1 MRRPNRFSQYTFK
14 ILILVGLATASCAAT
29 AQNTPP
35 VEATSGAAAS
45 STSSDKPLYAD
56 SVERDNALL
65 AKAFTAI
72 AKADE
77 LQWLEPPGEKVLALY
92 KAGETRKTIGVLLIL
107 HAPEAPQLW
116 PANLENIRRN
126 LPLYSWATMA
136 LPLPTKYAKTIPER
150 EANAATGS
158 TAGANEAASSAPS
171 APVVAVAASSSAAQ
185 KVVIARDK
193 LINGRV
199 DAATEQINKLGSL
212 ELAVLVDNSSAPD
225 ALAALYS
232 KFNST
237 GNSPLKAL
245 ILVNLQYQEPL
256 TKAQLAAIFSATN
269 LRVMDVF
276 FNPDSKAQS
285 DIRRLHQAEA
295 MRQNVKDYQQLI
307 LPTQPS
313 VAIDDTKS
321 FWLGK
326 VHGFLA
332 RKADENKNA
341 REGKSREDRSNKE
354 DKTTNPD
361 LTNTQDADIK

>member
-1 MRRPNRFSQYTFK
+1 MHRLNRFSQYGLKLLLF
-14 ILILVGLATASCAAT
+14 VGFAAVSGAAN
-29 AQNTPP
+29 AQNTP
-35 VEATSGAAAS
+35 VAEATSNAAAS
-45 STSSDKPLYAD
+45 SAPSEKPLYAD

-92 KAGETRKTIGVLLIL
+92 KAGETRKTNGILLIM
-107 HAPEAPQLW
+107 HAPEIPQLW

-136 LPLPTKYAKTIPER
+136 LPLPTKYANSIPER
-150 EANAATGS
+150 EASAVISPAAASAEAAT
-158 TAGANEAASSAPS
+158 SAP
-171 APVVAVAASSSAAQ
+171 AEPVIAAANSSAAP
-185 KVVIARDK
+185 KTLIARDK

-199 DAATEQINKLGSL
+199 DAATEQINKLGPL
-212 ELAVLVDNSSAPD
+212 DLAILVDNSSAPD

-232 KFNST
+232 KFNT
-237 GNSPLKAL
+237 AGDSPLKAL
-245 ILVNLQYQEPL
+245 ILVNLQDQEPL
-256 TKAQLAAIFSATN
+256 TKAQLAAIFSATK

-295 MRQNVKDYQQLI
+295 MRQNIKDYQQLI

-332 RKADENKNA
+332 RKPDENKNT
-341 REGKSREDRSNKE
+341 REDKNLK
-354 DKTTNPD
+354 
-361 LTNTQDADIK
+361 ADPTKIPSSEIK